1 MTRVD
6 DEVWVLSLKWLGN
19 MIQLDHLSMI
29 YKGGVVGLQPISL
42 SFIKGQFTVILGAS
56 GSGKSTLLRC
66 LNYLNRPTT
75 GTVVVEGLGNLHNRN
90 VLYEHRKR
98 TGMIFQQHQLISRQT
113 ALENVLVGRL
123 AYHSTLRSFF
133 PLPKADQYIALECL
147 DRVGLLHKA
156 LTRVDALSGGQQQR
170 VGIARAL
177 AQKPQLILADEPVAS
192 LDPTSAHK
200 VLSFLRQICQEDG
213 LSAILSLHQIDLARI
228 YADRIIGLSQGT
240 VVLDGKPADI
250 SGYELNQLY
259 SDEDSPHYESF
270 RETINS

>member
-1 MTRVD
+1 
-6 DEVWVLSLKWLGN
+6 
-19 MIQLDHLSMI
+19 MIQLDRLSMT
-29 YKGGVVGLQPISL
+29 YKSGVIGIKPISL

-75 GTVVVEGLGNLHNRN
+75 GTVIVEGLGNLHNRK

-113 ALENVLVGRL
+113 ALGNVLVGRL

-156 LTRVDALSGGQQQR
+156 LTRVDTLSGGQQQR

-192 LDPTSAHK
+192 LDPASAHK
-200 VLSFLRQICQEDG
+200 VLSFLRQTCQEDG
-213 LSAILSLHQIDLARI
+213 ISAILSLHQIDLARI
-228 YADRIIGLSQGT
+228 YADRIIGLSQGM

-250 SGYELNQLY
+250 SAYELKQLY
-259 SDEDSPHYESF
+259 SDKDSPDDEGFQES
-270 RETINS
+270 INS